1 MTPEDRQWQFLQR
14 QLDRIESK
22 QDRMLTREEFQEFK
36 RDNAEKIENIEED
49 VHSIRKSAVS
59 PEHVTT
65 MVSEGLRQ
73 AEARG
78 WTTRDRAIRYGLA
91 ALSLGTFV
99 LLVVDRLAGK

>member
-1 MTPEDRQWQFLQR
+1 MTPEWQFVQR
-14 QLDRIESK
+14 QLDRIEAK

-36 RDNAEKIENIEED
+36 RDNAEKIDQIEED
-49 VHSIRKSAVS
+49 VQTIRKSAVS

-78 WTTRDRAIRYGLA
+78 WTARDRLIRYGLA
-91 ALSLGTFV
+91 ALSLGTFI
-99 LLVVDRLAGK
+99 LLLADRFTHK